1 MNQKVERISEHEK
14 VALQDHLSI
23 ALAEPAND
31 RSPLNPLAI
40 AFEECHTLPTG
51 YNPTKIFEKAST

>member
-1 MNQKVERISEHEK
+1 MTQKVDRISEHEK
-14 VALQDHLSI
+14 VALQDRLTT
-23 ALAEPAND
+23 ALAEPATD

-51 YNPTKIFEKAST
+51 YNPTKIFQKESA